1 LCSSPL
7 VRSLLSLSTVPSPA
21 IAAISMARPQ
31 ACRLLKSLPWTC
43 QKCQLHAQTSRFITP
58 SIQRYRKQFSTSKPT
73 TAGADFK
80 QIQIQAAPEI
90 NFDQK
95 PPEGAKPA
103 RIVPASPSYF
113 TASPQLNDNVLLLRS
128 LVQRFQSLPT
138 VSPEQAP
145 RVAWLKLSQYRT
157 KVGEPVTASKYA
169 KILLLLGRLNRIH
182 PQLRTKELREVM
194 EQFRRPG
201 SAELQ
206 KPKVQILDAYGR
218 AKGIGRRK
226 ESSARVYLVEGT
238 GEVLING
245 KSIVQAFPRLHD
257 RESALWALKATQ
269 RMDKYNVWAL
279 VKGGGVTGQ
288 AESIT
293 LALARALL
301 VHEPA
306 LKPALRRGELDH
318 CFLVSIANEAYSWN
332 GHIRCKTRREKEAW
346 PSKGKKEASLGQ
358 TLISLLYD
366 PREAYPFSTFC

>member
-1 LCSSPL
+1 
-7 VRSLLSLSTVPSPA
+7 
-21 IAAISMARPQ
+21 
-31 ACRLLKSLPWTC
+31 
-43 QKCQLHAQTSRFITP
+43 
-58 SIQRYRKQFSTSKPT
+58 
-73 TAGADFK
+73 
-80 QIQIQAAPEI
+80 
-90 NFDQK
+90 
-95 PPEGAKPA
+95 
-103 RIVPASPSYF
+103 
-113 TASPQLNDNVLLLRS
+113 
-128 LVQRFQSLPT
+128 
-138 VSPEQAP
+138 
-145 RVAWLKLSQYRT
+145 
-157 KVGEPVTASKYA
+157 
-169 KILLLLGRLNRIH
+169 
-182 PQLRTKELREVM
+182 M
-194 EQFRRPG
+194 EQFKRPG

-206 KPKVQILDAYGR
+206 KPKVQKLDAYGR

-279 VKGGGVTGQ
+279 VEGGGVTGQ

-306 LKPALRRGELDH
+306 LKPALRRGELEN
-318 CFLVSIANEAYSWN
+318 CFLVSIANEACSRN

-346 PSKGKKEASLGQ
+346 PSKGEKEASLGQ

-366 PREAYPFSTFC
+366 PREVYPFLHSARLLDMYSSSSFATLVQSAISQPKSIYHRAKISKLYSTFGRFKCFPLVCVLLTVCLVAYINLGQLHASVPLRP